1 MSTTLCLRTRINPLC
16 VTLNRC
22 YVRLY
27 HAEQKVLRLFF
38 RTFIGNGT
46 IVKKVL
52 QSRCSSFFANNVCIG
67 DIFLPKRNVYRLD
80 KMVVGQLEFKRL
92 VKTILHLQTSFFL
105 LLLLKK
111 LRRRALFV
119 AKSQRF
125 ATFEIASRLL
135 VVANNTMVV
144 NKRIWRT
151 CIALYNVKFK

>member
-1 MSTTLCLRTRINPLC
+1 MRTRVKNHPLYVTHNRYYVKNIIQRKNCC
-16 VTLNRC
+16 VC
-22 YVRLY
+22 
-27 HAEQKVLRLFF
+27 FS

-46 IVKKVL
+46 IVREVL

-105 LLLLKK
+105 LFLLKK

-135 VVANNTMVV
+135 IVANNTMVV

-151 CIALYNVKFK
+151 CIVL